1 MNRILIAAAAAAALV
16 ALPAQ
21 AQGPASWTTPTAP
34 FKVADNLYYVGSA
47 GISVWLITTP
57 QGHILVDGG
66 MPGAAGQI
74 EKSITELGFKPKDV
88 KLLLATHAHI
98 DHVGGTADLKADT
111 GAQLV
116 AMAQDKA
123 ALETGTYP
131 GSEDVKALNFKPV
144 KVDRVIRDGEVVAL
158 GGVKLT
164 AHLTPGHTAGCTT
177 WTFPVTDQGR
187 KLDALLYCSTSV
199 AANRLVSKARGP
211 QYPGIV
217 DDYRRAFA
225 KLKTLKADMFLAPHA
240 EQFGLDAKRAK
251 LGQGPNPFVDPTE
264 LQTRVAA
271 SEADFRR
278 DLARQEE
285 AAK

>member
-1 MNRILIAAAAAAALV
+1 MKRILIAAAALV

-57 QGHILVDGG
+57 QGHIVIDGG
-66 MPGAAGQI
+66 MPGAAVQI

-116 AMAQDKA
+116 AMAQDRA

-144 KVDRVIRDGEVVAL
+144 KVDRVIRDGETV
-158 GGVKLT
+158 GVDNVRLT

-177 WTFPVTDQGR
+177 WTLPTTDNGR
-187 KLDALLYCSTSV
+187 ALTALFYCSTSV
-199 AANRLVSKARGP
+199 AANRLVSKTRGA

-217 DDYRRAFA
+217 DDYRHAFA

-251 LGQGPNPFVDPTE
+251 LSKGPNPFVDPTE